1 MVESQCL
8 IPFSMMGLATCK
20 HRQLSN
26 PHMMVKFPSQ
36 TPIHDDFSLKTP
48 IHSHKK
54 ISHRQE
60 TPNSVGGK
68 KLIYQTQATVVKQ

>member
-1 MVESQCL
+1 
-8 IPFSMMGLATCK
+8 MGLATCK

-54 ISHRQE
+54 KYHTDKRPQ
-60 TPNSVGGK
+60 TVWGGK

>member
-1 MVESQCL
+1 
-8 IPFSMMGLATCK
+8 MGLATCK

-36 TPIHDDFSLKTP
+36 TPIYMMIFPLKPLYIPT
-48 IHSHKK
+48 KK
-54 ISHRQE
+54 CHTDKRPQ
-60 TPNSVGGK
+60 TVWGGK

>member
-54 ISHRQE
+54 NI
-60 TPNSVGGK
+60 TPTRDPKQCGG
-68 KLIYQTQATVVKQ
+68 VRN